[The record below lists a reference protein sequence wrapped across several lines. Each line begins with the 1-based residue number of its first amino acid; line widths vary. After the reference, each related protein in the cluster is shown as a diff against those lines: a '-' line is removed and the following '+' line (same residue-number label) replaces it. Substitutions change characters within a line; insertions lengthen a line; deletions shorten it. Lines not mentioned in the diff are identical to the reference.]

1 MNTVSLLF
9 LAAIGVLAFLMVAR
23 MSYAILHNF
32 HAGREFRR
40 ALGERV
46 HRLRLFRMLERRGI
60 SPADYLHR
68 QPVTDIE
75 RHARVCEGCDET
87 RACDGA
93 LAARATTQELTFC
106 PNDRE
111 LREYKRLLAIDEKH
125 PSR

>member
-9 LAAIGVLAFLMVAR
+9 LAAIGLLAFLMVAR

-46 HRLRLFRMLERRGI
+46 QRLRLFRMLERRGI

-68 QPVTDIE
+68 QPVSDIE
-75 RHARVCEGCDET
+75 RHARACEGCNET
-87 RACDGA
+87 RACDGV
-93 LAARATTQELTFC
+93 LAARATTEDLSFC
-106 PNDRE
+106 PNDRA
-111 LREYKRLLAIDEKH
+111 LREHKRLHATGK
-125 PSR
+125 